1 MDKLWN
7 CGIVINMISLKLLTD
22 IYQRVECF
30 NTINIKKEYQ
40 SNFAFHIAYCFFMF
54 LSFIFFNFFIAFSI
68 SKHSL
73 NTCCIFL
80 TFVFQ
85 YRLLSSIHPS
95 IHLLIHPIVLE
106 LYPEM
111 FMPFFLS
118 IHVNAILLTL
128 PEDVLWLTCWECR
141 DKNLNADNLTT

>member
-54 LSFIFFNFFIAFSI
+54 LSFPLSLDISFRYFPPSPFIQPPFRLALFTIRMDIINF
-68 SKHSL
+68 L
-73 NTCCIFL
+73 L
-80 TFVFQ
+80 TN
-85 YRLLSSIHPS
+85 
-95 IHLLIHPIVLE
+95 VLE
-106 LYPEM
+106 
-111 FMPFFLS
+111 
-118 IHVNAILLTL
+118 IKIRV
-128 PEDVLWLTCWECR
+128 
-141 DKNLNADNLTT
+141 K